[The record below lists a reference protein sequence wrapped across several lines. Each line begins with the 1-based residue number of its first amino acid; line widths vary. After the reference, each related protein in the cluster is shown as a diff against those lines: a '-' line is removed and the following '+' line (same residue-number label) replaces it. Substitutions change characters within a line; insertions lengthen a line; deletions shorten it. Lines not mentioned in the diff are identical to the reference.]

1 MVGFRMPLILSS
13 RPRKVVLDIR
23 ETELVRL
30 VRMTHCMHPM
40 GPILLG
46 DLNEKKIKKNQWIW
60 KSLYIY
66 IVYDT
71 ERATYY

>member
-46 DLNEKKIKKNQWIW
+46 DLNEKKIKKNQ
-60 KSLYIY
+60 
-66 IVYDT
+66 
-71 ERATYY
+71 

>member
-46 DLNEKKIKKNQWIW
+46 DLNEKKIKK
-60 KSLYIY
+60 KSMNLKKFIYIY
-66 IVYDT
+66 YSV
-71 ERATYY
+71 